1 MRINKNLDLNG
12 LYKCCRK
19 VCTCNISLKII
30 NDIVKGQNVILLNKI
45 TKISMYVCVC
55 VCILIKNWDGPMLPL
70 SIYASV
76 IVQEE
81 VSYAYTF
88 ILG

>member
-30 NDIVKGQNVILLNKI
+30 NDIVKGQNVILLNKVA
-45 TKISMYVCVC
+45 KISVYIYIHTQGWCHDQSGGFKLGV
-55 VCILIKNWDGPMLPL
+55 
-70 SIYASV
+70 SIRVSV
-76 IVQEE
+76 SGSCRVE
-81 VSYAYTF
+81 VGVF
-88 ILG
+88 D